1 MCSRSI
7 WYLSFRASKFWS
19 QGIYFILYRY
29 HWVNV
34 TSDTSIAKEV
44 EHCKLCI
51 SSWNLSVGCANH
63 HFLSNIWK
71 TAMNPCSWSKCNAKV
86 LADVRGVQSLQIY
99 LWSEMPSPVNSFYFG
114 NSWLLSIHALS
125 FLYHKEPAM
134 ECSTQ
139 LGFDKTTTPK
149 NQLCACVMF
158 NKALGRLAITS
169 QQGKQLQIEQKHQF

>member
-1 MCSRSI
+1 MSQKKQFVTVLICLFIYLFRSHIIPKMCVSRKKRKIVPPKSCVPDQFGI
-7 WYLSFRASKFWS
+7 SASEHLSFVSRHLFHP
-19 QGIYFILYRY
+19 IRY

-86 LADVRGVQSLQIY
+86 LADVRGGSESPDLPLVWDAPTCEFILLLEILTPVHPCSL
-99 LWSEMPSPVNSFYFG
+99 
-114 NSWLLSIHALS
+114 
-125 FLYHKEPAM
+125 FLHKEPAM
-134 ECSTQ
+134 ECSTY
-139 LGFDKTTTPK
+139 
-149 NQLCACVMF
+149 
-158 NKALGRLAITS
+158 
-169 QQGKQLQIEQKHQF
+169 